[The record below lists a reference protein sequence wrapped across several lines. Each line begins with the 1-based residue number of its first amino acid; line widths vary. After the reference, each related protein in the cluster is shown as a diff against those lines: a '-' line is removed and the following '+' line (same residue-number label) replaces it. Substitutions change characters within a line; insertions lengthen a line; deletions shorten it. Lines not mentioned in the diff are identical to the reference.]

1 MITDKMKNSD
11 FHKFFV
17 EELKDLYWAEN
28 ALLKDL
34 PKMQAAATSEELAK
48 SFEKHTEETKQHISR
63 LEKIFDKL
71 GEKAEGIKC
80 EAMEGILKEGKS
92 IIEDTSRDSMTR
104 DAGLVLAAQKVEHYE
119 IATYGTLKVFASHM
133 GHKEVENLLG
143 ETLDNEKATN
153 GYLTGLAERFINK
166 QAVAE

>member
-1 MITDKMKNSD
+1 MTDEKMKNSD
-11 FHKFFV
+11 FYKFFV

-34 PKMQAAATSEELAK
+34 PKMESAATSKELAE
-48 SFEKHTEETKQHISR
+48 SFAKHAEETRQHIKR
-63 LEKIFDKL
+63 LEKIFEHL
-71 GEKAEGIKC
+71 GEKAEGVKC

-92 IIEDTSRDSMTR
+92 IIEDTTKDTMTR

-119 IATYGTLKVFASHM
+119 IATYGTLKVFAAHM
-133 GHKEVENLLG
+133 GQKEVEMLLA

-153 GYLTGLAERFINK
+153 GTLTGLAERFINK
-166 QAVAE
+166 QAVSE

>member
-1 MITDKMKNSD
+1 MISEKMKNSD

-17 EELKDLYWAEN
+17 DELKDLYWAEN

-48 SFEKHTEETKQHISR
+48 GFEKHAEETKQHISR
-63 LEKIFDKL
+63 LEKVFESL
-71 GEKAEGIKC
+71 GEKAEGVKC
-80 EAMEGILKEGKS
+80 EAMEGILKEGRS
-92 IIEDTSRDSMTR
+92 IIEDTAKDTMIR

-133 GHKEVENLLG
+133 GHREAERLLA

-153 GYLTGLAERFINK
+153 GYLTGLAERFINAK
-166 QAVAE
+166 AVAE

>member
-17 EELKDLYWAEN
+17 DELKDLYWAEN
-28 ALLKDL
+28 AILKEL
-34 PKMQAAATSEELAK
+34 PKMQKAATSKELSDGFAQHAK
-48 SFEKHTEETKQHISR
+48 DTKNHIAR
-63 LEKIFDKL
+63 LEKVFESL
-71 GEKAEGIKC
+71 GEKAVGVKC

-92 IIEDTSRDSMTR
+92 IIEDTTKDTMTR

-133 GHKEVENLLG
+133 GHKEAERLLS

-153 GYLTGLAERFINK
+153 GALTGLAERFINK
-166 QAVAE
+166 QAVSE

>member
-1 MITDKMKNSD
+1 MISEKMKNSD

-17 EELKDLYWAEN
+17 EEIKDLYWAEN
-28 ALLKDL
+28 ALLKEL
-34 PKMQAAATSEELAK
+34 PKMKDASTSKELAD
-48 SFEKHTEETKQHISR
+48 SFEKHAEETKQHIKR
-63 LEKIFDKL
+63 LEKIFEHL
-71 GEKAEGIKC
+71 GEKPEGVLC

-92 IIEDTSRDSMTR
+92 IISDTTKETMTR

-133 GHKEVENLLG
+133 GHTEIEQLLA

-153 GYLTGLAERFINK
+153 GFLTGLAERFINK
-166 QAVAE
+166 KAVSE

>member
-1 MITDKMKNSD
+1 MNSEKMKNSD

-34 PKMQAAATSEELAK
+34 PKMQEAATSKELAD
-48 SFEKHTEETKQHISR
+48 SFANHTEETKKHIER
-63 LEKIFDKL
+63 LEQVFESL
-71 GEKAEGIKC
+71 GEKAEGVKC
-80 EAMEGILKEGKS
+80 EAMAGILKEGNS
-92 IIEDTSRDSMTR
+92 IIEDTEKDTMTR

-133 GHKEVENLLG
+133 GLKEVERLLAQ
-143 ETLDNEKATN
+143 TLDNEKATN
-153 GYLTGLAERFINK
+153 ATLTGLAERFINQK
-166 QAVAE
+166 AVSE

>member
-1 MITDKMKNSD
+1 MISEKMKNSD

-17 EELKDLYWAEN
+17 DELKDLYWAEN
-28 ALLKDL
+28 ALLKEL
-34 PKMQAAATSEELAK
+34 PKMEKAATSKELAE
-48 SFEKHTEETKQHISR
+48 SFAKHTKETKEHIAR
-63 LEKIFDKL
+63 LEKVFESL
-71 GEKAEGIKC
+71 GEKAAGKKC

-92 IIEDTSRDSMTR
+92 IIEDTEKDTFTR

-133 GHKEVENLLG
+133 GHKEAEQLLG

-153 GYLTGLAERFINK
+153 GTLTGLAERFINQK
-166 QAVAE
+166 AVTE

>member
-1 MITDKMKNSD
+1 MISEKMKNSD

-17 EELKDLYWAEN
+17 DELKDLYWAEN
-28 ALLKDL
+28 AVLKEL
-34 PKMQAAATSEELAK
+34 PKMQAAATSKELAD
-48 SFEKHTEETKQHISR
+48 SFAQHEKDTKKHVER
-63 LEKIFDKL
+63 LEKVFESL

-80 EAMEGILKEGKS
+80 DAMEGILKEGKS
-92 IIEDTSRDSMTR
+92 IIEDTSKDTMTR

-133 GHKEVENLLG
+133 GHEEAERLLA

-153 GYLTGLAERFINK
+153 GTLTGLAERFINK
-166 QAVAE
+166 KAVTE